1 MKRNR
6 LFMWAYICFIVI
18 ATILRLFTSYVL
30 WQAIVVAVTVSG
42 IFFALEQ
49 LFSVLYNKYLAYA
62 DTFTLWIAETE
73 DTINENLVAC
83 SEQLK
88 IAESLI
94 PIESIME
101 ENANLFRS
109 LISML
114 NSAQEPVNQAKATL
128 NDFQKK
134 KHLFSSLTTAFA
146 FTGFLS
152 LFVTLI
158 ICSKIVVSQLLQ
170 DILTVI
176 PFSIILATQQIEPI
190 LLEKADTCFKVY
202 QDSLVE
208 QRELNKKAK
217 KLLHSFQKLHS
228 TIKSRKGIEE

>member
-6 LFMWAYICFIVI
+6 LFMWAYICFIII
-18 ATILRLFTSYVL
+18 ATIIRFFTSYVL

-73 DTINENLVAC
+73 DTINENIVAC

-94 PIESIME
+94 PVETAME

-109 LISML
+109 IISKL
-114 NSAQEPVNQAKATL
+114 NSATEPVNQAKLTM
-128 NDFQKK
+128 NKFQKK
-134 KHLFSSLTTAFA
+134 KQLFSSLSTIFA
-146 FTGFLS
+146 FVGFLS
-152 LFVTLI
+152 LFITLI
-158 ICSKIVVSQLLQ
+158 VCSKIVVPQLLQ

-190 LLEKADTCFKVY
+190 LLEEADACFKTY
-202 QDSLVE
+202 QDSLIA
-208 QRELNKKAK
+208 QSELNKKAK
-217 KLLHSFQKLHS
+217 KLLHSFQKLYS
-228 TIKSRKGIEE
+228 VLKEEME